1 MPQIQGIDQLLKEHP
16 FFLNMDPTVCDV
28 IAGCAAN
35 ERFNPGEYIL
45 REGGTANKFY
55 LIRHG
60 AVALQIH
67 VPGQDPIIIDTLR
80 DGDILG
86 WAWLVPPYKWVY
98 DACALEL
105 TRLVSLDA
113 ECLRT
118 KYESDHNLA
127 YTLFKRF
134 IPVMAD
140 RLAAT
145 RRRMVEK
152 TQFSPAKPGE
162 TSYGPY

>member
-1 MPQIQGIDQLLKEHP
+1 MPQIQGIDRLLKEHP
-16 FFLNMDPTVCDV
+16 FFQDMDPEVCDI

-35 ERFNPGEYIL
+35 ERFDPGQYIL
-45 REGGTANKFY
+45 REGGRADKFY

-60 AVALQIH
+60 AVALEIH
-67 VPGQDPIIIDTLR
+67 VPGQDPIIIDTLS

-98 DACALEL
+98 DARAQEL

-113 ECLRT
+113 ECLRG
-118 KYESDHNLA
+118 KYEIDHNLA
-127 YTLFKRF
+127 YVLFKRF
-134 IPVMAD
+134 IPVMAE

-145 RRRMVEK
+145 RRRMLEK
-152 TQFSPAKPGE
+152 PQFSPDKAGE
-162 TSYGPY
+162 NAHGSR